1 MLSMLLQVC
10 VSTKALAVR
19 AMSGDASSSS
29 SCQAATEALES
40 DTSGWA
46 SFIV

>member
-1 MLSMLLQVC
+1 MLSICHLVC

-19 AMSGDASSSS
+19 AIGGDARSSS

-40 DTSGWA
+40 DASGWA
-46 SFIV
+46 SFTV